1 MPSGAEWFII
11 LVLAMPVLICVIVLL
26 AVRNSSRSRATRN
39 DARRVPA
46 PGLAHGDAA
55 NVARTGPDAGWQPD
69 PFGRFHHRYWD
80 GYAWTSQVATG
91 GRTFTDEPTP

>member
-11 LVLAMPVLICVIVLL
+11 LVFAMPVVICVIVLL
-26 AVRNSSRSRATRN
+26 AVRASSRSRVSRN
-39 DARRVPA
+39 DARGVPTTS
-46 PGLAHGDAA
+46 LAHGGAA
-55 NVARTGPDAGWQPD
+55 IGARASSNAGWQPD

-80 GYAWTSQVATG
+80 GSAWTSQVATG